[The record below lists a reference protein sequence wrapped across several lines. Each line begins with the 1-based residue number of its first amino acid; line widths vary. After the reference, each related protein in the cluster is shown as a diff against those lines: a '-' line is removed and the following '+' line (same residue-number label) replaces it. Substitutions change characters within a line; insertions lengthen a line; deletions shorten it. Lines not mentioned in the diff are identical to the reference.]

1 MIEGDANETTDR
13 FSREEQALVNR
24 AAQPLPR
31 SSNLRASNAVA
42 STPRSAIPQFLRDFS
57 RFPYAY
63 GSKFWHAL
71 VGNDEADSDESN
83 PDAPSNQG
91 WQAVNNA
98 YANPPASTE
107 QIYFPEK
114 YLSDAPLEVDH
125 PVAEL
130 SGYELRDTD
139 TWGAISFTVMFD
151 QVLGR
156 EGPNRP
162 AVEGWGGDQYS
173 YWFNGSEVAMA
184 LTYRGDEA
192 SDAQELAEAMS
203 EYIATAMNA
212 GDGGEDFA
220 WLSVAGDTVRFI
232 AASDPAAG
240 AELVAFY
247 EAI

>member
-1 MIEGDANETTDR
+1 M
-13 FSREEQALVNR
+13 
-24 AAQPLPR
+24 
-31 SSNLRASNAVA
+31 
-42 STPRSAIPQFLRDFS
+42 
-57 RFPYAY
+57 
-63 GSKFWHAL
+63 
-71 VGNDEADSDESN
+71 
-83 PDAPSNQG
+83 
-91 WQAVNNA
+91 
-98 YANPPASTE
+98 
-107 QIYFPEK
+107 
-114 YLSDAPLEVDH
+114 
-125 PVAEL
+125 AEL

-156 EGPNRP
+156 EGPSRP

-192 SDAQELAEAMS
+192 SDAAELAEALS

-212 GDGGEDFA
+212 GDVEVSAGPAASGDLVSLGDTAVSGYTATWSGEDFA